1 MSGKSLQESNRNKMQ
16 LDPRSAVGFSQI
28 TERAQLSVG
37 VVRSLLAPYLP
48 TLDEDDAVAVNEGG
62 MEPETPDMAARKL
75 HEDLEYL
82 EGMLCGLS
90 RELATSCTFR
100 QLEKCVALE
109 EEDQRKKSEFIALFQ
124 GQKWKARH
132 LEKSNRLQGLQQD
145 LQSVRHD
152 TRRLMQDKD
161 QEISKLLSAIEEACR
176 LNPQR
181 EQYERKTAEVQ
192 VENLHFHMEQEEKK
206 VCSDIARVGREV
218 PQELRVHDAL
228 ITFLK
233 EACARL
239 ETQITDWEEKF
250 TRDTSDK
257 AGEVAKWEEEVRNR
271 RRELE
276 EVAEKCDE
284 YWSVVEKYRAEKE
297 EEERQQIEEMKR
309 HKAAARIQAWWR
321 GYTVRRGMS
330 ALRRKIKKART
341 GKK

>member
-1 MSGKSLQESNRNKMQ
+1 MQ
-16 LDPRSAVGFSQI
+16 LEPRSAVGFSKI
-28 TERAQLSVG
+28 TERAQLSIG

-48 TLDEDDAVAVNEGG
+48 TLDEDDVVSVNEGTT
-62 MEPETPDMAARKL
+62 ESDTPDLAIRKL

-109 EEDQRKKSEFIALFQ
+109 QEDQRKKSEFIALFQ

-132 LEKSNRLQGLQQD
+132 MQKSNRLQGLQQD
-145 LQSVRHD
+145 LESVSHD
-152 TRRLMQDKD
+152 TQHLIQEKD
-161 QEISKLLSAIEEACR
+161 QEIAELLSAIEEARR

-181 EQYERKTAEVQ
+181 EQYERRTAEVQ
-192 VENLHFHMEQEEKK
+192 VENLHFHMEQEERK
-206 VCSDIARVGREV
+206 VCADIARVGREV

-228 ITFLK
+228 ISFLK

-250 TRDTSDK
+250 TQDTSDK
-257 AGEVAKWEEEVRNR
+257 AEEVAKWEEEVRNR

-276 EVAEKCDE
+276 EVAEKCEE
-284 YWSVVEKYRAEKE
+284 YWGVVEKYRAEKE
-297 EEERQQIEEMKR
+297 EEERQQTEEKR
-309 HKAAARIQAWWR
+309 QHKAAAKIQAWWR

-330 ALRRKIKKART
+330 ALRKKIKKAKT